1 MVSIDIW
8 NDPWLPRGTT
18 QRVSSAQGHIL
29 LTRVSELINP
39 ITSRWDEQLI
49 RGIFHEDDAAVIL
62 GIPLAANRK
71 DSIAW
76 HFDKK
81 CLFSVK
87 SVYKISVAASRDNHG
102 STSGE
107 TRDYSMASN
116 GDCVPVEENL
126 AASFA

>member
-8 NDPWLPRGTT
+8 NDPWLPQGTT

-29 LTRVSELINP
+29 LTRVNELINP

-71 DSIAW
+71 D
-76 HFDKK
+76 
-81 CLFSVK
+81 
-87 SVYKISVAASRDNHG
+87 
-102 STSGE
+102 
-107 TRDYSMASN
+107 YSMA
-116 GDCVPVEENL
+116 L
-126 AASFA
+126 